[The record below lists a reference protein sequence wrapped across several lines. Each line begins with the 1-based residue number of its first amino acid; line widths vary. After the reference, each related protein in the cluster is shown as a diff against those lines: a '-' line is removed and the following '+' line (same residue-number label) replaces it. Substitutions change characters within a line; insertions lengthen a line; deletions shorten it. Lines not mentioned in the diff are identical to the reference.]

1 MGLVSTRP
9 RSREIVIWGH
19 GVVPLHMKHQDQRRL
34 SNDGKRWV
42 THWVFEIGFSRF
54 QLLKPSC
61 RFTPAGQVSLH
72 FQSFQKNDV
81 FCHVVRDVS
90 ACACLPY
97 ALHRNLFPDVC
108 VPRLAKTWRLSWP
121 CYDWHGK
128 LAIRGPFQR
137 QGLTEAQPWAGRRAS
152 VKNGRCRFV
161 KESMDGMEGV
171 FQTRKG
177 NCWNANVAWILVL

>member
-108 VPRLAKTWRLSWP
+108 VCQDLPRRGGYHDLAMTGMESWP
-121 CYDWHGK
+121 SVAHFRDRGSRKPNHGPGGE
-128 LAIRGPFQR
+128 RP
-137 QGLTEAQPWAGRRAS
+137 
-152 VKNGRCRFV
+152 
-161 KESMDGMEGV
+161 
-171 FQTRKG
+171 
-177 NCWNANVAWILVL
+177 